1 MIEHTFNRTIINNI
15 MSAINTSIAAQIKEK
30 KGEISH
36 LYSRKLELET
46 LLASQKTD
54 WVVRQISAPLDER
67 LNFTE
72 ELAMVKFNLHT
83 AKTELRILKEKN
95 SLTED
100 SCVRVELYWGE
111 IQNVLYAKGLGDLVQ
126 LAKDR
131 AKEKMGKIY

>member
-1 MIEHTFNRTIINNI
+1 MNTIT
-15 MSAINTSIAAQIKEK
+15 TSTSLPIAAQIKEK
-30 KGEISH
+30 KQEISR

-83 AKTELRILKEKN
+83 AKTELHILKEEN

-126 LAKDR
+126 LAKER